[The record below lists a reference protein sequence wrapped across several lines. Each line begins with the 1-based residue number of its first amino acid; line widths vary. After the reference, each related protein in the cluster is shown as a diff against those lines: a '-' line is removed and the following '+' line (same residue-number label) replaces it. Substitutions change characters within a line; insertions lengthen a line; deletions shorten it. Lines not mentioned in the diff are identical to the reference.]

1 MNQQVQETSS
11 NEEMLADTVINGNQF
26 LTFTLQ
32 EETYGVDILKVQEI
46 RGWSEPTPIPN
57 APEFIRGVM
66 NLRGEIVPILDMRR
80 RFQMDETS
88 FTKYTVIVVVNVRE
102 RTIGMTVDAVS
113 DVMDI
118 TVEDMKDAPDFGTSI
133 DASFIRGLAASEE
146 KMVILLDIDA
156 MLQSCELVDLDKI
169 VEKTEATV

>member
-11 NEEMLADTVINGNQF
+11 NAEMLADTGINGNQF

>member
-1 MNQQVQETSS
+1 
-11 NEEMLADTVINGNQF
+11 MLADTVINGNQF